1 MYIGFQTPEKGKS
14 HLSQPRFSVL
24 TLGSTLNDPKT
35 NLYVRIPHGTDQY
48 ILKEIMVV
56 ADHTAYHIGEFAI
69 IRQVMGT

>member
-1 MYIGFQTPEKGKS
+1 MI
-14 HLSQPRFSVL
+14 
-24 TLGSTLNDPKT
+24 NDPKT